1 MVQSAANTNRFTVS
15 DNSVLS
21 MRAMRDY
28 EAVNLG
34 SSEDSDGL
42 GDLRALGR
50 KTNLETLNG
59 GFKSATVSIK

>member
-1 MVQSAANTNRFTVS
+1 
-15 DNSVLS
+15 